1 MNSIINLLNT
11 KTCLKIGPY
20 RLTTGQ
26 LMATAAAVT
35 AVATY
40 AYQAL
45 NSINVQ
51 RQTALLPSPSIPPRL
66 IAPHSYTWAPRQLS
80 KQDALAKMIKNQ
92 TKAIVEHQEG
102 YSRLKNPYATT
113 DELDLSLENLGAA
126 TRLQTVVDI
135 AEMQGPRVSME
146 DSHFFIQIEQGIL
159 AGVFDGHSGSEVGRF
174 ASEQFQARFSNQ
186 LIKNDGNVHSAFES
200 LFDTI
205 QKEVLQTERLDSMG
219 STAVVCFIDKET
231 NIAYTAT
238 LGDSEAN
245 IYRTIGQTTKSIPL
259 SVVRDWKHEKEA
271 TRALIAMKMPLSELQ
286 KWTNEANP
294 KFLRLFDP
302 TRQMAL
308 NVSRALGDKQFTNY
322 NGNPGT
328 IHKPKI
334 TAFRVQP
341 NDLLILACDGLKD
354 YLPEPEIVRCIRMNR
369 SNPAQELAQLALNN
383 MTRQVGDNIT
393 VLSLRLESSS
403 A

>member
-1 MNSIINLLNT
+1 MNSITNLLNT
-11 KTCLKIGPY
+11 KTCIKIGPY

-51 RQTALLPSPSIPPRL
+51 RPSNPPRL
-66 IAPHSYTWAPRQLS
+66 IAPHSSTWAPRQLS
-80 KQDALAKMIKNQ
+80 KQEALVKMIKNQ
-92 TKAIVEHQEG
+92 TKAINEHQEG
-102 YSRLKNPYATT
+102 YSRLENPYATT

-126 TRLQTVVDI
+126 TRLQPVVDI

-146 DSHFFIQIEQGIL
+146 DSHFCIDIQQGIL
-159 AGVFDGHSGSEVGRF
+159 VGVFDGHSGSKVGRF

-186 LIKNDGNVHSAFES
+186 LIESDGNVHRAFEF

-245 IYRTIGQTTKSIPL
+245 IYRTINQTTKSIPL

-286 KWTNEANP
+286 KWTNAANP
-294 KFLRLFDP
+294 KFLRLSDP
-302 TRQMAL
+302 TRRMAL

-354 YLPEPEIVRCIRMNR
+354 YLPEPEIVSCIGMNR
-369 SNPAQELAQLALNN
+369 PNPAQELAQLTLNN
-383 MTRQVGDNIT
+383 MTRQAGDNIT
-393 VLSLRLESSS
+393 VLSLRLKSSS